1 MVRFQICHC
10 GLWLNWSDVG
20 RTGGARLS
28 GRGLA
33 AAAFTARRRRAPGA
47 AGRRAR
53 GVRGGGPGVRRA
65 RFCVRSLY
73 ESSLLEYQWLSTIR
87 AWIQHSFTAA

>member
-33 AAAFTARRRRAPGA
+33 AAAFTARRRAGA
-47 AGRRAR
+47 GTGRAR
-53 GVRGGGPGVRRA
+53 GRPGVRRA
-65 RFCVRSLY
+65 FCVRSLY

>member
-33 AAAFTARRRRAPGA
+33 AAAFTRRGGRPPGRARGG
-47 AGRRAR
+47 GRRALD
-53 GVRGGGPGVRRA
+53 GA
-65 RFCVRSLY
+65 FCVRSLY

>member
-28 GRGLA
+28 GRGIA
-33 AAAFTARRRRAPGA
+33 AAASGYGAAPGA
-47 AGRRAR
+47 PRAGWAVDGR
-53 GVRGGGPGVRRA
+53 
-65 RFCVRSLY
+65 
-73 ESSLLEYQWLSTIR
+73 
-87 AWIQHSFTAA
+87 

>member
-47 AGRRAR
+47 GRAARAGSTRR
-53 GVRGGGPGVRRA
+53 PGVRRA
-65 RFCVRSLY
+65 FCVRSLY